1 MPKGTYPAA
10 MRISFLSSI
19 TKKEKQKIIALI
31 LALIAGCIYAVFTSA
46 SLDDFDSYNF
56 VWALQNYDPYRGI
69 PHPPGYFLYVMTGK
83 LAYALLGDATS
94 ALFFLSAAS
103 SVIAI
108 YILYCANSYMFNDA
122 IAFISTAL
130 IMTMPIVWLT
140 SEKVLSDTYGMLTQS
155 IILLSI
161 YKSTNKHWP
170 SWIPPLLIG
179 IFLGARPQSLIG
191 ITVAF
196 TIISI
201 NRKPNI
207 KDIAKT
213 IILISTGFMIWF
225 IPFAYF
231 FDWDT
236 RNIANYLRKPI
247 TFITS
252 RESVYASSSLAIE
265 AKNRISY
272 ILDHSTM
279 FLIYVNND
287 KIRVTA
293 LIISIFIA
301 VYIAIKHKNRT
312 ITVPLFAWLIVDAF
326 IYMFLLNTENT
337 RYMITFI
344 IPWVT
349 LFALGLTYIT
359 GKNIAI
365 FAALTLAFM
374 NMIASSS
381 LAFSLHTDKAP
392 PYKLVSY
399 IRSNF
404 MPNETL
410 IVARLSYNALKY
422 HLNQYNVLFAD
433 HFGEEGISAEISKK
447 RPRYIII
454 SDPEA
459 FIPGDNYVEIQRVA
473 YRRNPLI
480 HEKHSVVVANIYE
493 LSDRLPSHLL
503 ALPPDGIIDVGT
515 AQDGRYI
522 LEGWYRREN
531 IGGIS
536 ARWMGK
542 SDKAKIRVTLPI
554 GSYTLEI
561 RAMSFHK
568 KQTVSFY
575 CNDKKVGYTEIP
587 PTWTNIGITLTSDC
601 VSEGDITYITIQ
613 APNRISPSEL
623 GVSTDKRKL
632 SIAVAEL
639 RFSSD
644 ERK

>member
-1 MPKGTYPAA
+1 

-19 TKKEKQKIIALI
+19 TKKEKQKIIALL

-56 VWALQNYDPYRGI
+56 VWALQNYDPYHGI

-83 LAYALLGDATS
+83 LAYTLLGDATY

-103 SVIAI
+103 STIAI
-108 YILYCANSYMFNDA
+108 YILYYANSYMFNDA

-191 ITVAF
+191 ITAAF
-196 TIISI
+196 MIISI
-201 NRKPNI
+201 NRKPSA

-213 IILISTGFMIWF
+213 IFSMSTGLMAWF
-225 IPFAYF
+225 IPFSYF
-231 FDWDT
+231 FDWDA
-236 RNIANYLRKPI
+236 RKIANYLYKPI
-247 TFITS
+247 VFITS
-252 RESVYASSSLAIE
+252 RESVYASSSLVIE

-279 FLIYVNND
+279 LLFHVNSE
-287 KIRVTA
+287 KVRVSA
-293 LIISIFIA
+293 LIISISIA

-312 ITVPLFAWLIVDAF
+312 ITVPLLAWLIVDTF
-326 IYMFLLNTENT
+326 IYIFLLNTENT

-344 IPWVT
+344 IPWIT
-349 LFALGLTYIT
+349 LFAFGLTYIT

-365 FAALTLAFM
+365 FMTLTLTLM
-374 NMIASSS
+374 NIIASSS

-392 PYKLVSY
+392 PYKLASY

-404 MPNETL
+404 TPKETL

-422 HLNQYNVLFAD
+422 HLKQYNVLFAD
-433 HFGEEGISAEISKK
+433 YFGDEGILSEISKK

-459 FIPGDNYVEIQRVA
+459 FIPGDNYVEIQRVV

-493 LSDRLPSHLL
+493 LSDHLPNHLL
-503 ALPPDGIIDVGT
+503 ALPQDGIIDVGT

-531 IGGIS
+531 IGGIT

-542 SDKAKIRVTLPI
+542 SDKARIRVMLPI
-554 GSYTLEI
+554 GSYTLKI

-568 KQTVSFY
+568 KQAVSFY
-575 CNDKKVGYTEIP
+575 CNDKKVSYTEIP
-587 PTWTNIGITLTSDC
+587 PSWTNIGITLTSDC
-601 VSEGDITYITIQ
+601 VREGDITYITIQ

-623 GVSTDKRKL
+623 GVSTDKRRL

-639 RFSSD
+639 KFSPD